1 MPTMLNHILKLILE
15 ICWPVMLF
23 FTIKFLISFIKREN
37 KAAIICLALIGIIM
51 LYGNFTAPVRGGYDN
66 NHDFQIMGNSI
77 SETKTLFLYKEVSP
91 VFLKSSI
98 DIASNY
104 SLAALLTFN
113 RALPLL
119 SLFLF
124 YAGLRS
130 IGSGI
135 ISSLLASVF
144 LFLNFHLFLNASS
157 FSTTSANFFTIIS
170 SFTAFSACF
179 AKQKI
184 SDEDIIWIF
193 SATIITSMA
202 RIETVPALFIMG
214 IGLLYEKRKVKDP
227 ILNSFSGKFLSI
239 LGIICLMPCLYFQ
252 LFKLSYSTIGL
263 ASTYTP
269 LKIISLFHM
278 QMIEE
283 NLAIL
288 FSPVPA
294 EAFPK
299 NIKIGIGIFIFIAI
313 IICIFSYVK
322 NKKNSDRIPALAYLL
337 TAIYFSLLYS
347 WQDLYPLHFMRHRLF
362 FMIPFAALIPFLL
375 RYINDII
382 FKIRISRQLKYF
394 FSAFFCISYFLLNI
408 STAKALDNELRSNDL
423 EWALLLKEQKF
434 IRENYLVTE
443 RILSAKQDMLN
454 LYYRNASSKPLKRI
468 IYMPSD
474 YITHTKKRNWEVRYA
489 VPFRTIK
496 FKHAF
501 HTTFQNETHEKIIIQ
516 PGFYLPK

>member
-1 MPTMLNHILKLILE
+1 MMLNHILKLILE

-23 FTIKFLISFIKREN
+23 FTFKFLISFIKREN
-37 KAAIICLALIGIIM
+37 KAAIICLAIIGITM

-66 NHDFQIMGNSI
+66 NHDFQSMGNRI
-77 SETKTLFLYKEVSP
+77 SNTKILFLFKEVSP
-91 VFLKSSI
+91 IFLKSSV

-113 RALPLL
+113 RTLPLL

-135 ISSLLASVF
+135 ISSLLASGF
-144 LFLNFHLFLNASS
+144 LFLNFHLFLNASA
-157 FSTTSANFFTIIS
+157 FSTTSANFFILIS
-170 SFTAFSACF
+170 SFTAFSVCF

-184 SDEDIIWIF
+184 VCEDIIWLF
-193 SATIITSMA
+193 SAIIITSMA

-214 IGLLYEKRKVKDP
+214 IGLLYEKVKVKVP
-227 ILNSFSGKFLSI
+227 ILNSFSSKFLSI
-239 LGIICLMPCLYFQ
+239 LGTICLMPCLYFQ
-252 LFKLSYSTIGL
+252 LFRLSENSIKLARINN
-263 ASTYTP
+263 P
-269 LKIISLFHM
+269 FIVFNM

-288 FSPVPA
+288 FSTVPA

-299 NIKIGIGIFIFIAI
+299 NSNIGLGIFIFIPI
-313 IICIFSYVK
+313 IICILFYVK
-322 NKKNSDRIPALAYLL
+322 NKRNSDRIPALGYLL
-337 TAIYFSLLYS
+337 TAIYFSIIYC
-347 WQDLYPLHFMRHRLF
+347 WQDNYPLHFMRHRLF

-375 RYINDII
+375 RHINNNF

-394 FSAFFCISYFLLNI
+394 FSAFICISYFLLNI

-434 IRENYLVTE
+434 IRENYLVINDFSSPKADIIKLYF
-443 RILSAKQDMLN
+443 RNNVSAHNKHL
-454 LYYRNASSKPLKRI
+454 
-468 IYMPSD
+468 IYIPSD
-474 YITHTKKRNWEVRYA
+474 KILLLRANKMQLKYIF
-489 VPFRTIK
+489 PFKTIK

-501 HTTFQNETHEKIIIQ
+501 HSNFQNKGNENTLIQ
-516 PGFYLPK
+516 PGFYYIK

>member
-1 MPTMLNHILKLILE
+1 MMLNHILKLILE

-23 FTIKFLISFIKREN
+23 FTFKFLISFIKREH
-37 KAAIICLALIGIIM
+37 KAAIICLAIIGITM

-66 NHDFQIMGNSI
+66 NHDFHSLGNSI
-77 SETKTLFLYKEVSP
+77 SKTKTLFSFKEVSP
-91 VFLKSSI
+91 IFLKSPI

-157 FSTTSANFFTIIS
+157 FSTTSANFFTLIS

-184 SDEDIIWIF
+184 SDEDIIWLF
-193 SATIITSMA
+193 SAIIITSMA

-214 IGLLYEKRKVKDP
+214 IGLLYEKGKVKVP
-227 ILNSFSGKFLSI
+227 ILNSFSSKFLSI
-239 LGIICLMPCLYFQ
+239 LGTICLMPCLYFQ
-252 LFKLSYSTIGL
+252 LFRLSCNSIKLARINN
-263 ASTYTP
+263 P
-269 LKIISLFHM
+269 FIVFNM

-299 NIKIGIGIFIFIAI
+299 NSDIGIGTFIFIAI
-313 IICIFSYVK
+313 IICIFFYVK
-322 NKKNSDRIPALAYLL
+322 DKRNSGRIPALAYLL
-337 TAIYFSLLYS
+337 TAIYFSIIYY
-347 WQDLYPLHFMRHRLF
+347 WQDLYPLHFIRHRIL

-375 RYINDII
+375 RHINNII
-382 FKIRISRQLKYF
+382 SKIKISRQLKYF

-408 STAKALDNELRSNDL
+408 STAKALNNELRSNDL
-423 EWALLLKEQKF
+423 EWNLLLKEQKF
-434 IRENYLVTE
+434 IREKYLVTT

-454 LYYRNASSKPLKRI
+454 LYYRNDSSKPLKRI

-501 HTTFQNETHEKIIIQ
+501 HTTFPNETHEKIIIQ